1 MIGKDFLTFAKTI
14 HSHKDEAARRSSVSR
29 AYFALFH
36 HIKSIVDSV
45 VPPRPRRK
53 QGAEEHI
60 KYVRYLKESKIEDA
74 IYVGGKLEDL
84 REERNDADYDLK
96 SIKFDERTCAFH
108 CLMAES
114 LCRDIDKI
122 NKTTELKKRFTIYA
136 KVLGELKR

>member
-45 VPPRPRRK
+45 VPPRPIRK
-53 QGAEEHI
+53 LGAEEHV
-60 KYVRYLKESKIEDA
+60 KYVRYLKNSEIEDA
-74 IYVGGKLEDL
+74 IYVGEKLEEL
-84 REERNDADYDLK
+84 REERNEADYDLK
-96 SIKFDERTCAFH
+96 ITKFDKNTCVLQ
-108 CLMAES
+108 CIKSES
-114 LCRDIDKI
+114 LCNEIDKI
-122 NKTTELKKRFTIYA
+122 NKITNLKKKFTVYA